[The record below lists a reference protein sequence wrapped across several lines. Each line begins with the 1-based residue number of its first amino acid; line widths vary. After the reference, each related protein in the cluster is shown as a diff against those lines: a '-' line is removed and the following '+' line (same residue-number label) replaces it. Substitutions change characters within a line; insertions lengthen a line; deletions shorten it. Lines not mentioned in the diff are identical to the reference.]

1 MKKTVL
7 TFALLLITTIGFSQD
22 AFKKDVVKFL
32 EVSGASNG
40 FKMITK
46 DLSANIPE
54 TKKIEFQKEL
64 DASIK
69 DLMGK
74 MAEMY
79 MTEFTHE
86 DVKELLKFYDS
97 PVGKKL
103 TDKTSILYTKGQT
116 VGQEWGMGLQT
127 MMMKYMQ

>member
-7 TFALLLITTIGFSQD
+7 TFVLLLITTLGFSQD
-22 AFKKDVVKFL
+22 AFKNDVVKYL
-32 EVSGASNG
+32 EVSGQSNT

-46 DLSANIPE
+46 DLASNIPE
-54 TKKIEFQKEL
+54 AKKAEFQKEL
-64 DASIK
+64 DASIN

-74 MAEMY
+74 MADMY
-79 MTEFTHE
+79 MTEFTHD
-86 DVKELLKFYDS
+86 DVKALLKFYES
-97 PVGKKL
+97 PAGKKL
-103 TDKTSILYTKGQT
+103 TDKTEVLYNKGQT

>member
-1 MKKTVL
+1 MKKVVL
-7 TFALLLITTIGFSQD
+7 TFALLLITTIGFSQE
-22 AFKKDVVKFL
+22 AFKKDVVHYL
-32 EVSGASNG
+32 EVSGQSNT

-46 DLSANIPE
+46 DLVNNIPE
-54 TKKIEFQKEL
+54 AKKAEFQKEL
-64 DASIK
+64 DASIN
-69 DLMGK
+69 DLMSK

-79 MTEFTHE
+79 MSEFTHDE
-86 DVKELLKFYDS
+86 IKALLKFYES

-103 TDKTSILYTKGQT
+103 TDKTEVLYTKGQI

>member
-7 TFALLLITTIGFSQD
+7 TFALLLITTLGFSQD
-22 AFKKDVVKFL
+22 AFKNDVVKYL
-32 EVSGASNG
+32 EVSGQSNT

-46 DLSANIPE
+46 DLASNIPE
-54 TKKIEFQKEL
+54 AKKAEFQKEL
-64 DASIK
+64 DASIN

-74 MAEMY
+74 MADMY
-79 MTEFTHE
+79 MTEFTHD
-86 DVKELLKFYDS
+86 DVKALLKFYES
-97 PVGKKL
+97 PAGKKL
-103 TDKTSILYTKGQT
+103 TDKTEVLYNKGQT

>member
-7 TFALLLITTIGFSQD
+7 TFALLLITSIGFSQD
-22 AFKKDVVKFL
+22 AFKKDVINYL
-32 EVSGASNG
+32 EVSGQANT

-46 DLSANIPE
+46 DLVNNIPE
-54 TKKIEFQKEL
+54 AKQAEFKKEL
-64 DASIK
+64 DASIS
-69 DLMGK
+69 DLMSK
-74 MAEMY
+74 MADMY

-86 DVKELLKFYDS
+86 DIKSLLKFYES
-97 PVGKKL
+97 PAGKKL
-103 TDKTSILYTKGQT
+103 TDKTEVLYTKGQT

>member
-7 TFALLLITTIGFSQD
+7 SFALLLITTIGFSQET
-22 AFKKDVVKFL
+22 FKNDVVKYL
-32 EVSGASNG
+32 EVSGQSNT

-54 TKKIEFQKEL
+54 AKKADFQKEL
-64 DASIK
+64 DVSI
-69 DLMGK
+69 DGLLVK

-79 MTEFTHE
+79 MSEFTHDE
-86 DVKELLKFYDS
+86 IKSLLKFYES

-103 TDKTSILYTKGQT
+103 TDKTEVLYTKGQA

>member
-7 TFALLLITTIGFSQD
+7 TFALLLITTLGFSQD
-22 AFKKDVVKFL
+22 AFKNDVIKYL
-32 EVSGASNG
+32 EMSGQSNT

-54 TKKIEFQKEL
+54 AKKADFQKEL
-64 DASIK
+64 DASID

-79 MTEFTHE
+79 MTEFTHD
-86 DVKELLKFYDS
+86 DVKALLKFYES

-103 TDKTSILYTKGQT
+103 TEKTEVLYTKGQT
-116 VGQEWGMGLQT
+116 VGQEWGMGLQS

>member
-22 AFKKDVVKFL
+22 AFKNDVVKYL
-32 EVSGASNG
+32 DVSGQSNT

-54 TKKIEFQKEL
+54 AKRAEFQKEL
-64 DASIK
+64 DASIN
-69 DLMGK
+69 DLMAK

-79 MTEFTHE
+79 MTEFTHD
-86 DVKELLKFYDS
+86 DVKALLKFYET
-97 PVGKKL
+97 PAGKKL
-103 TDKTSILYTKGQT
+103 SDKTAVLYTKGQA

>member
-7 TFALLLITTIGFSQD
+7 SFALLLITTIGFSQET
-22 AFKKDVVKFL
+22 FKNDVVKYL
-32 EVSGASNG
+32 EVSGQSNT

-54 TKKIEFQKEL
+54 AKKADFQKEL
-64 DASIK
+64 DASIN

-79 MTEFTHE
+79 MTEFTHD
-86 DVKELLKFYDS
+86 DVKALLKFYES
-97 PVGKKL
+97 PAGKKL
-103 TDKTSILYTKGQT
+103 TDKTEVLYTKGQA
-116 VGQEWGMGLQT
+116 VGQEWGMGLQA

>member
-7 TFALLLITTIGFSQD
+7 TFALLLIATIGFSQD
-22 AFKKDVVKFL
+22 AFKNDVVKFL
-32 EVSGASNG
+32 EISGASNG

-46 DLSANIPE
+46 DLTANIPE
-54 TKKIEFQKEL
+54 AKKAEFQKEL

-86 DVKELLKFYDS
+86 DVKDILKFYES
-97 PVGKKL
+97 PIGKKL
-103 TDKTSILYTKGQT
+103 SNKTPVLYTKGQT

-127 MMMKYMQ
+127 MMMKYME

>member
-1 MKKTVL
+1 MKKSVL

-22 AFKKDVVKFL
+22 AFKNDVVKFL
-32 EVSGASNG
+32 EASGASNG

-54 TKKIEFQKEL
+54 TKKAEFQKEL

>member
-7 TFALLLITTIGFSQD
+7 SFALLLITTIGFSQET
-22 AFKKDVVKFL
+22 FKNDVVKYL
-32 EVSGASNG
+32 EVSGQSNT

-54 TKKIEFQKEL
+54 AKKADFQKEL
-64 DASIK
+64 DASID
-69 DLMGK
+69 DLLVK

-79 MTEFTHE
+79 MSEFTHDE
-86 DVKELLKFYDS
+86 IKSLLKFYES

-103 TDKTSILYTKGQT
+103 TDKTEVLYTKGQA

>member
-7 TFALLLITTIGFSQD
+7 TFAFLLITTIGFSQD
-22 AFKKDVVKFL
+22 GFKNDVVKYL
-32 EVSGASNG
+32 EVSGQSNT

-46 DLSANIPE
+46 DLANNIPE
-54 TKKIEFQKEL
+54 AKKAEFQKEL
-64 DASIK
+64 DASIS

-79 MTEFTHE
+79 MAEFTH
-86 DVKELLKFYDS
+86 DDIKSLLKFYES
-97 PVGKKL
+97 PAGKKL
-103 TDKTSILYTKGQT
+103 TDKTEVLYNKGQT

>member
-1 MKKTVL
+1 M
-7 TFALLLITTIGFSQD
+7 ITTIGFSQD
-22 AFKKDVVKFL
+22 AFKNDVVKFL

-40 FKMITK
+40 FKMVTK
-46 DLSANIPE
+46 DLAANIPE
-54 TKKIEFQKEL
+54 AKKAEFQKEL

-79 MTEFTHE
+79 MTEFTHD
-86 DVKELLKFYDS
+86 DVKELLKFYES

-103 TDKTSILYTKGQT
+103 SNKTTVLYSKGQA